1 MNIPVLPSRLVP
13 SLAAAAIL
21 GLPAFTAAQEAPD
34 LTRWIDAVRA
44 AEVDAAA
51 GADVQDIVLTR
62 DVGEIHLE
70 EGTVH
75 LLPEIDGRRWGA
87 YFSGTG
93 RFRLTPPLDIEAD
106 QVERYWGS
114 REIDRPFVSAMF
126 VFTDGT
132 LSELVPGALSALPVP
147 DDADDDLDEAAEY
160 ISNGDGWL
168 TGEMLTVLANDLDG
182 YFYAH
187 MAEDRG
193 DPVIFAYD
201 PLRHEEVSVSR
212 RAEGR
217 GRVREVVTSFQR
229 AEDVETGG
237 PPPEASDIVEISHM
251 DIEVRV
257 SGGLDYSGS
266 AVATIEPAARG
277 PWVQFG
283 LHHELDVR
291 EVAWEDGSP
300 TTWYREDGST
310 GGLWVDLGDRV
321 GRGGDLRFTYDGD
334 LLARPNDLWVTTEAF
349 HYWYPLH
356 SFGRSR
362 TNRVTFELPEDYIV
376 GSVGT
381 RVSET
386 VTGDRRTSVWETGQ
400 VDRVSFNIGEF
411 DTHEA
416 EFPGAPPV
424 VLHYSESA
432 HREFRNLA
440 QQAGVFLYAQG
451 DMAQQVAFDILRSF
465 SFYTQTFGPPVVDE
479 FLATEIPY
487 SHGEA
492 LPGVV
497 LLSQST
503 FQYTDQSGYNI
514 AFRGHEV
521 AHQWWGIGVK
531 PLTPRDRWLAEG
543 FSEYSG
549 LWYAARSSGSLAMY
563 TDQLEEKREA
573 ILDRRDRAVP
583 LGFGTRAATSED
595 PGDYQVMIYDK
606 GAWVLHMLRGLLT
619 DPSGDDSAFAGLMQ
633 SYYAEHRGG
642 TATTADFQRH
652 AEAAAG
658 RAYDMSG
665 PMDLDWFFEQ
675 WVYGNAIPTY
685 RWSWTSETAE
695 DGSSRVRMRV
705 RQEDVPPDFRMVVPV
720 LLDFGDA
727 GQATVQVTVEG
738 AETETLLPPLPM
750 EPLDVVFNPN
760 EAVLAE
766 TRREGWRDQ

>member
-1 MNIPVLPSRLVP
+1 MKIRVSTFVPAATLVLLPS
-13 SLAAAAIL
+13 AAV
-21 GLPAFTAAQEAPD
+21 AQEAPE
-34 LTRWIDAVRA
+34 LTRWIDAVRD
-44 AEVDAAA
+44 AEVDPAAA
-51 GADVQDIVLTR
+51 AAIR
-62 DVGEIHLE
+62 DVVLVRDAGEIRLD
-70 EGTVH
+70 EGTLH
-75 LLPEIDGRRWGA
+75 LLPEVDGRRWAA
-87 YFSGTG
+87 YFSGSG
-93 RFRLTPPLDIEAD
+93 SFRLTPPMEIEAD
-106 QVERYWGS
+106 QIERFWGT
-114 REIDRPFVSAMF
+114 REIDRPFRSAVF
-126 VFTDGT
+126 VFTDET
-132 LSELVPGALSALPVP
+132 LAELTSGGLSAMPVP
-147 DDADDDLDEAAEY
+147 DDADNDLEEAARY
-160 ISNGDGWL
+160 VANGDGWL
-168 TGEMLTVLANDLDG
+168 TREMLTALANDIDG

-193 DPVIFAYD
+193 DPTIFAHD
-201 PLRHEEVSVSR
+201 PLRHEEISVAR

-217 GRVREVVTSFQR
+217 GRSREVVTSFQK
-229 AEDVETGG
+229 AADLDTGG

-266 AVATIEPAARG
+266 ATATIEPGSRG
-277 PWVQFG
+277 RWVAFG
-283 LHHELDVR
+283 LHDELDVR
-291 EVAWEDGSP
+291 EVAWADGTP
-300 TTWYREDGST
+300 LTWYREDGST
-310 GGLWVDLGDRV
+310 GGLWVDLADRV
-321 GRGGDLRFTYDGD
+321 DTGGRLRFAYDGD

-356 SFGRSR
+356 EFGRFR
-362 TNRVTFELPEDYIV
+362 TNRITYDLPEDFIV
-376 GSVGT
+376 GSVG
-381 RVSET
+381 RQVSEE
-386 VTGDRRTSVWETGQ
+386 VTDDRRVSVWETEA

-432 HREFRNLA
+432 HREFRHLA
-440 QQAGVFLYAQG
+440 QQAGVFLYTQG

-465 SFYTQTFGPPVVDE
+465 SFYTQTFGLPVVDE

-487 SHGEA
+487 NHGEA

-503 FQYTDQSGYNI
+503 FQYTDKSGYSI

-531 PLTPRDRWLAEG
+531 PETLRDRWLSEG

-549 LWYAARSSGSLAMY
+549 LWYAARSSGSLEMY
-563 TDQLEEKREA
+563 TDQLAEKREA
-573 ILDRRDRAVP
+573 ILERRGEAVP
-583 LGFGTRAATSED
+583 LGFGSRAATSEE
-595 PGDYQVMIYDK
+595 PGDYQLMIYDK

-619 DPSGDDSAFAGLMQ
+619 DPSGDDSAFAELMQ
-633 SYYAEHRGG
+633 AYYAEHRGG
-642 TATTADFQRH
+642 TATTADFRRH
-652 AEAAAG
+652 AEIAAG
-658 RAYDMSG
+658 RAYDMAG
-665 PMDLDWFFEQ
+665 PMDLGWFFDQ
-675 WVYGNAIPTY
+675 WVYGNEIPTY
-685 RWSWTSETAE
+685 RWSWNAETAE
-695 DGSSRVRMRV
+695 DGTALVRMRI

-750 EPLDVVFNPN
+750 APVDVVFNPN

-766 TRREGWRDQ
+766 TRREGWRN